1 MSQGAARSSA
11 APGSMLRSVRAV
23 AWSFLGVR
31 RKSGLQ
37 DDLERVNPFHLIA
50 TAIGGAILFVL
61 GLIALVNWVVAP

>member
-1 MSQGAARSSA
+1 MSHGTPRSA
-11 APGSMLRSVRAV
+11 GGPGSLFRSVRAV

-50 TAIGGAILFVL
+50 TALGGAILFVL